1 MNTTPV
7 TCPICGEEIHSGNCT
22 HSRQDFIREIERLR
36 AAIAEAIVLNNVLHG
51 MYKVT
56 QLLGNALEKR
66 EAANE

>member
-1 MNTTPV
+1 MSEFGV
-7 TCPICGEEIHSGNCT
+7 CPLCGHNCFSDDCLHAT
-22 HSRQDFIREIERLR
+22 ADYIAEIERLR

-56 QLLGNALEKR
+56 QLLGNALEKI